1 MILFILYLIS
11 LVWMVVFLTNFV
23 KPFKRKKDLE
33 TTKIKYIPLKRAADP
48 DTKYYVLDSGELVE
62 MSKS

>member
-23 KPFKRKKDLE
+23 KPFKKKKALE
-33 TTKIKYIPLKRAADP
+33 STKIKFIPLKKSSDP
-48 DTKYYVLDSGELVE
+48 HTKFYVLDSGELVE
-62 MSKS
+62 MSK

>member
-23 KPFKRKKDLE
+23 KPFKRKKELE
-33 TTKIKYIPLKRAADP
+33 STRVKYIPLKKSTDP
-48 DTKYYVLDSGELVE
+48 HTKYYVLDSGELVE
-62 MSKS
+62 MSK

>member
-23 KPFKRKKDLE
+23 KPFKRKKQLE
-33 TTKIKYIPLKRAADP
+33 NTRVKYIPLKKAENP
-48 DTKYYVLDSGELVE
+48 HTKYYVLDSGELVE
-62 MSKS
+62 MNK

>member
-33 TTKIKYIPLKRAADP
+33 TTRVKYIPLKKSDDP
-48 DTKYYVLDSGELVE
+48 HTKYYVLDSGELVE
-62 MSKS
+62 MNK

>member
-23 KPFKRKKDLE
+23 KPFKRKKELE
-33 TTKIKYIPLKRAADP
+33 TTKIKFIPLKKP
-48 DTKYYVLDSGELVE
+48 GNPNNKYYVLESGELVE
-62 MSKS
+62 VNQ

>member
-23 KPFKRKKDLE
+23 KPFKRKKELE
-33 TTKIKYIPLKRAADP
+33 STRVKFIPLKKSTDP
-48 DTKYYVLDSGELVE
+48 HTKYYVLDSGELVE
-62 MSKS
+62 INK

>member
-23 KPFKRKKDLE
+23 KPFKRKKELE
-33 TTKIKYIPLKRAADP
+33 STKIKYIPLKRSTDP
-48 DTKYYVLDSGELVE
+48 HTKFYVLDSGELVE
-62 MSKS
+62 MSK

>member
-23 KPFKRKKDLE
+23 RPLKRKKEVELN
-33 TTKIKYIPLKRAADP
+33 KIKFIPLKKPNDP
-48 DTKYYVLDSGELVE
+48 NTKYYILDSGELVE
-62 MSKS
+62 MTK

>member
-23 KPFKRKKDLE
+23 KPFKKKKEIE
-33 TTKIKYIPLKRAADP
+33 TSKIKFIPLKKSKDP
-48 DTKYYVLDSGELVE
+48 HIKYYVLDSGELVE
-62 MSKS
+62 MNK

>member
-23 KPFKRKKDLE
+23 KPFKKKKDLE
-33 TTKIKYIPLKRAADP
+33 STKIKYIPLKKSTNP
-48 DTKYYVLDSGELVE
+48 HTKFYVLDSGELVE
-62 MSKS
+62 LSK

>member
-23 KPFKRKKDLE
+23 KPFKRKKELE
-33 TTKIKYIPLKRAADP
+33 TTRVKYIPLKKSSDP
-48 DTKYYVLDSGELVE
+48 HTKYYVLDSGELVE
-62 MSKS
+62 MSK

>member
-23 KPFKRKKDLE
+23 QPFKRKKRLE
-33 TTKIKYIPLKRAADP
+33 TTKIKFIPLKKSTDP
-48 DTKYYVLDSGELVE
+48 HTKYYVLDSGELVE
-62 MSKS
+62 MIK

>member
-23 KPFKRKKDLE
+23 KPFKRKKEME
-33 TTKIKYIPLKRAADP
+33 TTKIKYIPLMKSADP
-48 DTKYYVLDSGELVE
+48 HTKYYVLDSGELVE
-62 MSKS
+62 MTR

>member
-23 KPFKRKKDLE
+23 KPFKKKKALQS
-33 TTKIKYIPLKRAADP
+33 TKIKYIPLKKSSDP
-48 DTKYYVLDSGELVE
+48 HTKFYVLDSGELVE
-62 MSKS
+62 MSK

>member
-23 KPFKRKKDLE
+23 KPFKRKKELE
-33 TTKIKYIPLKRAADP
+33 TTKIKYIPLKKSADP
-48 DTKYYVLDSGELVE
+48 HTKYYVLDSGELVE
-62 MSKS
+62 MSK

>member
-23 KPFKRKKDLE
+23 KPFKKKKEME
-33 TTKIKYIPLKRAADP
+33 TSKIKFIPLKKSKDP
-48 DTKYYVLDSGELVE
+48 HTKYYVLDSGELVE
-62 MSKS
+62 MNK

>member
-23 KPFKRKKDLE
+23 KPFKRKKELE
-33 TTKIKYIPLKRAADP
+33 STKIKYIPLKKSLDP
-48 DTKYYVLDSGELVE
+48 HVKYYVLDSGELVE
-62 MSKS
+62 MSR

>member
-23 KPFKRKKDLE
+23 RPFRRKKQLE
-33 TTKIKYIPLKRAADP
+33 TTKIKYIPLKKSTDP
-48 DTKYYVLDSGELVE
+48 QTKYYVLDSGELVE
-62 MSKS
+62 MSK

>member
-23 KPFKRKKDLE
+23 KPFKRKKELE
-33 TTKIKYIPLKRAADP
+33 KTKIKYIPLKKSGDP
-48 DTKYYVLDSGELVE
+48 HTKYYVLDSGELVE
-62 MSKS
+62 MSK

>member
-23 KPFKRKKDLE
+23 KPFKRKKQLE
-33 TTKIKYIPLKRAADP
+33 HSKIKYIPLKKSTDP
-48 DTKYYVLDSGELVE
+48 QTKYYVLDSGELVE
-62 MSKS
+62 MNK

>member
-33 TTKIKYIPLKRAADP
+33 STKIKYIPLKKSSNP
-48 DTKYYVLDSGELVE
+48 HTKFYVLDSGELVE
-62 MSKS
+62 MSK

>member
-23 KPFKRKKDLE
+23 KPFKRKKELE
-33 TTKIKYIPLKRAADP
+33 STKIKFIPLKKSVDP
-48 DTKYYVLDSGELVE
+48 HTKYYVLDSGELIE
-62 MSKS
+62 MSR